1 MAAMTEES
9 KTLYEVIGGEARVRA
24 MVDRFYDLMELE
36 PEFQLLRS
44 VHGPSLEN
52 ANARLFMFLS
62 GWMGG
67 PDLYQ
72 QAHGHPRLRM
82 RHMPF
87 AIGTQERDQWL
98 RCMAWA
104 MEDVGIDTELRVR
117 LMNSFF
123 QTADWM
129 RNKPD

>member
-1 MAAMTEES
+1 MPGMTEES
-9 KTLYEVIGGEARVRA
+9 RTLYEVIGGESTVRD

-36 PEFQLLRS
+36 AEFQVLRA
-44 VHGPSLEN
+44 VHGPSLDQARE
-52 ANARLFMFLS
+52 RLFMFLT

-67 PDLYQ
+67 PDVYVE
-72 QAHGHPRLRM
+72 AHGHPRLRM

-87 AIGTQERDQWL
+87 GIGTQERDQWL

-104 MEDVGIDTELRVR
+104 MEDVGIDEALRVR

>member
-1 MAAMTEES
+1 
-9 KTLYEVIGGEARVRA
+9 
-24 MVDRFYDLMELE
+24 
-36 PEFQLLRS
+36 
-44 VHGPSLEN
+44 
-52 ANARLFMFLS
+52 
-62 GWMGG
+62 
-67 PDLYQ
+67 
-72 QAHGHPRLRM
+72 
-82 RHMPF
+82 MPF

-117 LMNSFF
+117 LMNFF

>member
-1 MAAMTEES
+1 MAGMTEES
-9 KTLYEVIGGEARVRA
+9 RTLYEVIGGEETVRA

-36 PEFQLLRS
+36 AEFQLLRS
-44 VHGPSLEN
+44 VHGASLEN
-52 ANARLFMFLS
+52 ARERLFMFLS

>member
-1 MAAMTEES
+1 MMVAMTAPQ
-9 KTLYEVIGGEARVRA
+9 TLYDVIGGETRVRE

-36 PEFQLLRS
+36 PEFALLRAA
-44 VHGPSLEN
+44 HPPTLD
-52 ANARLFMFLS
+52 NARDRLFWFLC

-67 PDLYQ
+67 PDAYIERF
-72 QAHGHPRLRM
+72 GHPRLRA

-98 RCMAWA
+98 RAMAWA
-104 MEDVGIDTELRVR
+104 MEDVGIDESLRLR
-117 LMNSFF
+117 LMESFY